1 MTLAPLAN
9 AVVPTVALAVLQALI
24 AAARFVARFVV
35 LASVTNVP
43 AVEPVHVAEPLEPA
57 VGPAQEKMLPAFVAA
72 PEKVVKVPGVVSV
85 TVTVLVLCATL
96 TPAEA
101 AGHRP
106 IAVKTFEAS
115 VVVLESVAKVA
126 VKVGPGPLHVLVPA
140 TPPLTA
146 LHEKMPALFVFPTA
160 RKGPGLV

>member
-1 MTLAPLAN
+1 MFAPPTENVVKFPGVVSVTVTLAPLAN

-35 LASVTNVP
+35 LASVTKVP
-43 AVEPVHVAEPLEPA
+43 VVEPV
-57 VGPAQEKMLPAFVAA
+57 
-72 PEKVVKVPGVVSV
+72 
-85 TVTVLVLCATL
+85 
-96 TPAEA
+96 
-101 AGHRP
+101 
-106 IAVKTFEAS
+106 
-115 VVVLESVAKVA
+115 
-126 VKVGPGPLHVLVPA
+126 HVLVPA